1 MRVVTF
7 ELQFNICECASPIVP
22 FECATA
28 VTAVQDHRSQC
39 SVNMYTVNG
48 SVIWILCLVFWLA
61 GKNSPPQ
68 GGGKFSAAAHVG
80 FLCPMKITVFRVVK
94 PRSPVERYIY
104 ICRRFGGTF
113 WLHLQDRPTLPT
125 LTLNLNLYL
134 IMVAK

>member
-1 MRVVTF
+1 
-7 ELQFNICECASPIVP
+7 
-22 FECATA
+22 
-28 VTAVQDHRSQC
+28 
-39 SVNMYTVNG
+39 MYTVNG

-104 ICRRFGGTF
+104 IYADVSEEPSGFIFRI
-113 WLHLQDRPTLPT
+113 DLPFQR
-125 LTLNLNLYL
+125 
-134 IMVAK
+134 